1 MTDPAGQP
9 VPPYARPPY
18 PAQPYPVQSS
28 PTQPYPGQ
36 PPQHPGQAQHPG
48 QPQFVAPGAPRP
60 QGPYAPPLPA
70 RRTDGT
76 LGVVALIAGVI
87 ALVGASIAVS
97 IAAYQIGLGAGRQLA
112 ARALTTDFDWS
123 ILAPVR
129 DWVLL
134 GEISFWVGTVFGLWA
149 LAQGIV
155 AIVTGRGRGAGIAA
169 AALAVAGPIAFIIAL
184 NLFLGLGLAA
194 GFPAAVEEGTLFAGG
209 VVLLLG

>member
-1 MTDPAGQP
+1 MTDPAAQP
-9 VPPYARPPY
+9 GPPYARPPY
-18 PAQPYPVQSS
+18 PAQQYPQA
-28 PTQPYPGQ
+28 YPGQ
-36 PPQHPGQAQHPG
+36 PPQYPG
-48 QPQFVAPGAPRP
+48 QPQFAAPGAPRP
-60 QGPYAPPLPA
+60 QGPYAPPLPE
-70 RRTDGT
+70 RRPDGT

-112 ARALTTDFDWS
+112 ARALTADFDWS

-184 NLFLGLGLAA
+184 NVFLGLGLAA

>member
-1 MTDPAGQP
+1 MSAVTDPAAQP
-9 VPPYARPPY
+9 GPPYPRPPY
-18 PAQPYPVQSS
+18 PAQQYP
-28 PTQPYPGQ
+28 QPY
-36 PPQHPGQAQHPG
+36 PG

-60 QGPYAPPLPA
+60 QVPYAAPLPE
-70 RRTDGT
+70 RRPDGT
-76 LGVVALIAGVI
+76 LGVVALIDGVI

-97 IAAYQIGLGAGRQLA
+97 IAAYQIGHGAGRQLA
-112 ARALTTDFDWS
+112 ARALTADFDWS

-169 AALAVAGPIAFIIAL
+169 VALAVAGPIAFFIAL
-184 NLFLGLGLAA
+184 NVFLGLGLAA

>member
-1 MTDPAGQP
+1 VTDPAGQP

-28 PTQPYPGQ
+28 PTQPYTGQ
-36 PPQHPGQAQHPG
+36 PPQHPGQPQHPA

-60 QGPYAPPLPA
+60 QGPYTPPFA
-70 RRTDGT
+70 ERRPDGT
-76 LGVVALIAGVI
+76 LGVVALIAGLI

-97 IAAYQIGLGAGRQLA
+97 IAGYQIGLGAGRELA
-112 ARALTTDFDWS
+112 ARALTADFDWS

-134 GEISFWVGTVFGLWA
+134 GEIAFWVGTVFGLWA

-169 AALAVAGPIAFIIAL
+169 AALAVVGPIAFFIAL
-184 NLFLGLGLAA
+184 NVFLGLGLAA
-194 GFPAAVEEGTLFAGG
+194 GFPAAAEEGTLFAGG